1 MINRQLL
8 FKKFKP
14 FLDLTYMWE
23 FPNKLF
29 IPPHPDFT
37 MIHTEEL
44 FIKNRLPIEKIRA
57 VTRIK
62 CFLNEEIVYAQSA
75 FLDSRKKAKK
85 IHNIMIHNKEYL
97 IGSRTLEASIA
108 HVRYIEL
115 SHANYRIANVLKCN
129 TVT

>member
-1 MINRQLL
+1 MSKL

-14 FLDLTYMWE
+14 FLDLTYVWE
-23 FPNKLF
+23 FPNKLSV
-29 IPPHPDFT
+29 PPHPDFT

-44 FIKNRLPIEKIRA
+44 FIKNRLSIEKIKN

-62 CFLNEEIVYAQSA
+62 YFLNEEIVYAHSA
-75 FLDSRKKAKK
+75 FLDSQKKARK
-85 IHNIMIHNKEYL
+85 IHNIMMHNKEHL
-97 IGSRTLEASIA
+97 IGSGTLEASVA

-129 TVT
+129 TV